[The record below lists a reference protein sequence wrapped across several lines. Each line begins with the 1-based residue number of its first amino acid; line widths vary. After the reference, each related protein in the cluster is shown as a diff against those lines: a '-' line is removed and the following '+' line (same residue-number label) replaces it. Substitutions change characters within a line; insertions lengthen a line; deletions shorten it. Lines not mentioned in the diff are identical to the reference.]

1 MVVIVVIIV
10 PHSSIPCYPTV
21 STWSSNLVGN
31 RQKPR
36 ILRSRSVKPREIP
49 RSLTLNP
56 EFYLS
61 VIGEFEKLGGAFSSR
76 LAVKVPGVNIG
87 ATLLQ
92 HSVENEPS
100 KLKTHKTSSAE

>member
-1 MVVIVVIIV
+1 M
-10 PHSSIPCYPTV
+10 
-21 STWSSNLVGN
+21 GN

-36 ILRSRSVKPREIP
+36 ILRSRSVTPREVP

-87 ATLLQ
+87 VSTLLQ

-100 KLKTHKTSSAE
+100 KLKTHKTSSAECASPSIGTLKLAHLFF